1 MLAAACSSGGTGDA
15 GGTGGAGG
23 AGIDA
28 CAIVAGRNFTLD
40 MTNYNHLVWDGVDY
54 LFWSTNV

>member
-1 MLAAACSSGGTGDA
+1 LLAAACSSGGTGDA
-15 GGTGGAGG
+15 GGT
-23 AGIDA
+23 A